1 MAKLFGT
8 DGVRGVAV
16 TELTC
21 ETAMNV
27 GRALAAFL
35 LKKGTPNSPPEII
48 VGKDTRRSSDILE
61 AALVAGI
68 TSAGADAELVGIV
81 PTPAVAYFTKKY
93 EADAGVMITASH
105 NSAEFNG
112 IKLFNGDGFKFSD
125 AEEEEIEKTALDPAS
140 IELKNGKDVG
150 RVSYRNSSIH
160 DYTFELCGYA
170 DRTFDGLNVLIDCA
184 NGCACVPASEVF
196 ANLGA
201 DCVLIN
207 SAPDGMNVNLDC
219 GSTHIEKLSRRVV
232 EEKFSLGIAFDGDG
246 DRLLAVDERGNIVDG
261 DKLIGLLA
269 IYMKQKGKLS
279 KDTAVVT
286 VMSNMGLH
294 RYMETNGLRTV
305 KVQVGDRY
313 VIEKMRAENYAIG
326 GEQSGHIIFSEYA
339 TTGDGMITAIKL
351 MCMLKDRGVPL
362 STLASAIPV
371 FPQVL
376 KNIAIS
382 PSKKGQWETNPAVK
396 AVIDQIKA
404 AAGFDSRVLIRESG
418 TEPLLRVMIE
428 GQDNAKINDWAN
440 KICEVAQRELS

>member
-1 MAKLFGT
+1 MSRLFGT

-21 ETAMNV
+21 ETAMNI

-35 LKKGTPNSPPEII
+35 RKKGSPDDTPAII
-48 VGKDTRRSSDILE
+48 IGKDTRRSSDILE

-68 TSAGADAELVGIV
+68 LSAGADAELAGIV

-93 EADAGVMITASH
+93 EASAGVMITASH

-112 IKLFNGDGFKFSD
+112 IKLFGGDGYKFSD
-125 AEEEEIEKTALDPAS
+125 AEEDEIEKAVLDPAS
-140 IELKNGKDVG
+140 IPLKNGRDVG
-150 RVSYRNSSIH
+150 RVSYRNSAVH

-170 DRTFDGLNVLIDCA
+170 DRKLDGLSVLIDCA
-184 NGCACVPASEVF
+184 NGCVCVPAMEVF

-207 SAPDGMNVNLDC
+207 NSPDGMNVNLDC
-219 GSTHIEKLSRRVV
+219 GSTCIEKMSKQVV
-232 EEKFSLGIAFDGDG
+232 EGNFNLGISFDGDG
-246 DRLLAVDERGNIVDG
+246 DRMLAVDERGSVVNG

-269 IYMKQKGKLS
+269 TYMKQKGKLA

-286 VMSNMGLH
+286 IMSNMGLH
-294 RYMETNGLRTV
+294 RYMENNGLKTV
-305 KVQVGDRY
+305 KVPVGDRY
-313 VIEKMRAENYAIG
+313 VIEKMRAENYVIG
-326 GEQSGHIIFSEYA
+326 GEQSGHIIFSDYA

-351 MCMLKDRGVPL
+351 LCLLKDRAVPL
-362 STLASAIPV
+362 STLAAMIPV

-376 KNIAIS
+376 KNAAIS
-382 PSKKGQWETNPAVK
+382 PAKKGQWQTNPAVK
-396 AVIDQIKA
+396 AAIDEVKA
-404 AAGFDSRVLIRESG
+404 AAGLDSRILIRESG

-428 GQDNAKINDWAN
+428 GQDSAKINAWAD
-440 KICEVAQRELS
+440 KICETAKRELG